1 LFDFTLEILVTARRS
16 LVLGVL
22 LVMLLG
28 CGCGYRLRG
37 SGSLGAGLTTIAIV
51 PFANE
56 TYENHLES
64 YLYDALVDEFSRSRN
79 LQLVS
84 VKNAD
89 VLVKG
94 CIKAVENYAISYSPD
109 DKTYEY
115 RVLLRLDAEVA
126 ETRGGEIL
134 WRRTGMHEVE
144 EYKTSNEPL
153 TVDRRKQAALQ
164 QLCRIL
170 AENIHDGLFT
180 DF

>member
-1 LFDFTLEILVTARRS
+1 MAVRRNVVFG
-16 LVLGVL
+16 LL
-22 LVMLLG
+22 LVILLS

-37 SGSLGAGLTTIAIV
+37 SGSLGEGLSTIAIV

-56 TYENHLES
+56 TFENHLES

-79 LQLVS
+79 LRLVS
-84 VKNAD
+84 VENAD

-94 CIKAVENYAISYSPD
+94 SIKAVEDCAISYSPD

-115 RVLLRLDAEVA
+115 RVLLRLDAEAV
-126 ETRGGEIL
+126 ETRAGEVL
-134 WRRTGMHEVE
+134 WRRAGLHEVE

-153 TVDRRKQAALQ
+153 TVDRRKQAALR